1 MACYNSVR
9 IPRVRFRGAK
19 NRFQHAAARVQAAQP
34 HFMRGFVVVLVV
46 AFCLLAGVYAMA
58 QDSSDDNSNVS
69 PNVITLS
76 SPTKTGTPQ
85 SPYAGR
91 ATLPWQVSVGYQFNH
106 INVRGSLIPFNT
118 IGVNASVVRYI
129 VQGFGVEA
137 AAGGGYGIAQ
147 QNAKAGTLF
156 VGAGAHLI
164 YMNRTRFEPWAH
176 GLIGGATLN
185 LGHPIPAKT
194 GTIAWIAGG
203 GLDYRISPRLAV
215 RVQADYL
222 GTHFWGAFQRNLQ
235 IVGGFVWNL

>member
-1 MACYNSVR
+1 
-9 IPRVRFRGAK
+9 
-19 NRFQHAAARVQAAQP
+19 
-34 HFMRGFVVVLVV
+34 
-46 AFCLLAGVYAMA
+46 
-58 QDSSDDNSNVS
+58 
-69 PNVITLS
+69 
-76 SPTKTGTPQ
+76 
-85 SPYAGR
+85 
-91 ATLPWQVSVGYQFNH
+91 
-106 INVRGSLIPFNT
+106 
-118 IGVNASVVRYI
+118 

-185 LGHPIPAKT
+185 LGAPIPAKT

-203 GLDYRISPRLAV
+203 GVDYRISPRLAV
-215 RVQADYL
+215 RIQADYL